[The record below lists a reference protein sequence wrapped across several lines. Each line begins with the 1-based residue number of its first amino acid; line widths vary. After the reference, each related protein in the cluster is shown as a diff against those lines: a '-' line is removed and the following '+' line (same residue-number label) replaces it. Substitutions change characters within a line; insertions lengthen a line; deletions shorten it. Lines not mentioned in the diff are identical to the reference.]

1 MSAQKPANVFFAKQ
15 NLSKM
20 RILKNRGEV
29 LMIFLLYW
37 QAGFSGGNIQMKP
50 S

>member
-1 MSAQKPANVFFAKQ
+1 MSAQRPANVCFAEQ
-15 NLSKM
+15 NVRKM

-37 QAGFSGGNIQMKP
+37 KAGFSGGKI
-50 S
+50 